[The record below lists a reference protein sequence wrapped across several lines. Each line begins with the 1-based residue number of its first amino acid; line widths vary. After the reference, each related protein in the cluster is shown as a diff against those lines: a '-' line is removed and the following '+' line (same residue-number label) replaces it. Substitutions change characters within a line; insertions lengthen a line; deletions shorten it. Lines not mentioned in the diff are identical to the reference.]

1 MALNL
6 YGYNVFDYNQALK
19 DWELMFVSREGKN
32 EDKGHYVAKV
42 AIFADKRDYREI
54 TTKNGKTFTPSNNDF
69 ETFTVHVQDNP
80 LLLKKGNRIK
90 LEGVTN
96 AYTFGDKFNPSLFIE
111 CKSID
116 LLETNQQKV
125 KA

>member
-6 YGYNVFDYNQALK
+6 YGYNVFDYNQALR

-42 AIFADKRDYREI
+42 AIFADKREYKEI

-69 ETFTVHVQDNP
+69 ETFTVHVKNEP
-80 LLLKKGNRIK
+80 FLIKKGNRIK
-90 LEGVTN
+90 LDGVTN
-96 AYTFGDKFNPSLFIE
+96 AYTFGDKFNPNLFME
-111 CKSID
+111 CKSIVS
-116 LLETNQQKV
+116 LASNQQKA